1 MSTEQT
7 PEAMS
12 EPIELTPEDMAN
24 RILRRDQLIMSI
36 PVNKGNFQHIIETGK
51 INGSL
56 YDSISNLLITETHLA
71 NIKRSIAEKQLESK
85 DARIKELEE
94 NYDGMADFCKYLTEI
109 NVFNMAFDEA
119 DSHWKK
125 SHKVEEGENFIDYYM
140 RHHAAERKADSDI
153 IAKQSERIKELEAAI
168 DGN

>member
-1 MSTEQT
+1 MPINKELIEEYKLVPMDEITE
-7 PEAMS
+7 EAKAIAVLWVEGYKPMGFDLPQKHKLAS
-12 EPIELTPEDMAN
+12 DIMNYAKNYHIALATTSIKQMKEPIELTPEDMAN

-36 PVNKGNFQHIIETGK
+36 QVNKGNFQHIIKTGK

-85 DARIKELEE
+85 DARIKELE
-94 NYDGMADFCKYLTEI
+94 
-109 NVFNMAFDEA
+109 
-119 DSHWKK
+119 
-125 SHKVEEGENFIDYYM
+125 
-140 RHHAAERKADSDI
+140 
-153 IAKQSERIKELEAAI
+153 AAI